1 MIVCLHLDLKYVSI
15 FWHTEKYW
23 DNAFTKE
30 HTGLCNTCS
39 GKTVVESLLVDVRKQ
54 ASDGFWNALGIT
66 LDMRTLFQTKYRCG
80 RKESYALSQRWI
92 GEEERLSRCT
102 LSHHKQDKSCHQW
115 WEQHCALIFNSVNL
129 RKTCLCFLMKED
141 GKQVELNTEV
151 TRSKI
156 RRY

>member
-1 MIVCLHLDLKYVSI
+1 MDLQRNILVSVILIVVKLK
-15 FWHTEKYW
+15 WNLYW
-23 DNAFTKE
+23 LMWGSKP
-30 HTGLCNTCS
+30 
-39 GKTVVESLLVDVRKQ
+39 VMVWR
-54 ASDGFWNALGIT
+54 ALRIT
-66 LDMRTLFQTKYRCG
+66 LDMRTLFQTKYRFG

-129 RKTCLCFLMKED
+129 RKTCLCFHMKED

-151 TRSKI
+151 TRSKT